1 MAAGWPAPSRQ
12 RPNPDVRW
20 AEVRIAVTGS
30 GGRLGRAVLAA
41 LAEAPFT
48 GISGPLAW
56 HRPDYDLDDPAAP
69 VRLLDRD
76 RPELIVHTAAWT
88 DVDGC
93 AREPALALR
102 RNGEAVGALA
112 DAAASAGIDLIL
124 ISTNEIF
131 DGRRTD
137 GRGYRP
143 DERPNPINAYGTSK
157 LAGEV
162 AAARAY
168 GWAVDEA
175 GEPTPGPGRP
185 PPTGPSLSIVRT
197 AWLYGPPGNDFPE
210 KIAHAAERSRAG
222 GEALRV
228 VGDETGS
235 PTFSADLA
243 DAIVEMIGSGE
254 RLAGIHHAVN
264 GGAISRA
271 GWARAVLAGLA
282 IDVPIDE
289 VPGSTWQR
297 ASSPPA
303 WAVLEAGQSPATL
316 EPLRAWTAAL
326 ADYLPT
332 LRRQLAGR
340 PATATSA
347 PR

>member
-1 MAAGWPAPSRQ
+1 
-12 RPNPDVRW
+12 
-20 AEVRIAVTGS
+20 VRIAVTGS

-41 LAEAPFT
+41 LADAPFT

-56 HRPDYDLDDPAAP
+56 QRPAFDLDDPAAP
-69 VRLLDRD
+69 GRLIDRD
-76 RPELIVHTAAWT
+76 GPELIVHTAAWT

-102 RNGEAVGALA
+102 RNGEAVGVLA
-112 DAAASAGIDLIL
+112 EAAAGAGIDLIL
-124 ISTNEIF
+124 ISTNEVF

-143 DERPNPINAYGTSK
+143 DDPTNPINAYGASK
-157 LAGEV
+157 LAGEL

-168 GWAVDEA
+168 SWQVDEA
-175 GEPTPGPGRP
+175 GGVTVESGRP
-185 PPTGPSLSIVRT
+185 PAMGPSLAIVRT

-210 KIAHAAERSRAG
+210 KIAHAAERSRAA

-228 VGDETGS
+228 VGDESGS

-243 DAIVEMIGSGE
+243 EALVEMIGSGE
-254 RLAGIHHAVN
+254 PLAGIHHVANSGAV
-264 GGAISRA
+264 SRV

-282 IDVPIDE
+282 IDVPIEE

-303 WAVLEAGQSPATL
+303 WAVLEPGQSPGML
-316 EPLRAWTAAL
+316 EPLRPWTAAL

-340 PATATSA
+340 PAAAPSA